1 MNVDI
6 LSKSYSLNTT
16 DQKLLKDILDC
27 LLSISI
33 DVKKLTELFR
43 KEEAKI
49 AEGKETGSCSC
60 FDVRK
65 AGKAKVGGAQ
75 KARKTKKE
83 SG

>member
-33 DVKKLTELFR
+33 DVKKLTKLFR
-43 KEEAKI
+43 EEEARL
-49 AEGKETGSCSC
+49 AESKEIGSYSCLDDRETGKTKG
-60 FDVRK
+60 FGKIGKTQKTRK
-65 AGKAKVGGAQ
+65 AK
-75 KARKTKKE
+75 
-83 SG
+83 